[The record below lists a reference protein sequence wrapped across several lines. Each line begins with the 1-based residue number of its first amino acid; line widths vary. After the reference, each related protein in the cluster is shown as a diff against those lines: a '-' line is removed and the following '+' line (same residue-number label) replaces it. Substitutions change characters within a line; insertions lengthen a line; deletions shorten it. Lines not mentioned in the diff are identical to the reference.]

1 MDFSSNVTA
10 RNSILVYTERLQGS
24 EWDNPQTIDLAVTN
38 FERNAKRKV
47 IPIILFPP
55 SFWIE
60 LINLGI

>member
-47 IPIILFPP
+47 IPIIFFPP
-55 SFWIE
+55 VSG
-60 LINLGI
+60 LSY